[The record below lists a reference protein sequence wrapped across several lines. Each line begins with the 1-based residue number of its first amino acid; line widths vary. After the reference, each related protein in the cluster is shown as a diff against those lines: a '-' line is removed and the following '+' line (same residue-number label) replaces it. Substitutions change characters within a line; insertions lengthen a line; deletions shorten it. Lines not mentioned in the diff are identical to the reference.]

1 SCHTLAACLMN
12 CDSSTAPLPNPP
24 NSFYKSEVQIFI
36 DSEPHEGSNGS
47 NEKLTEADI
56 CKVTNKDGKLDR
68 DYLLYIHSS
77 MQRWGIRYFTL
88 DWNSNF
94 DDQFNQIICQF
105 FIKVVWKWGLTTN
118 RFGIPAKKEAISF
131 KMDSQILMAIFWRHS
146 QYLSACYKAMQKK
159 LKALENQRIKNS
171 TAVALHQKSLGWQ
184 QFLEDINSNP
194 AVVNCF
200 NNKYCNSDDE
210 ISPDPAAHNMLVC
223 FSKQPYWRSKIASNF
238 IDWVEKKK
246 HEDCGIQITGIKNRP
261 KRGPASRARSWHHPP
276 TVNEKA
282 VVPAGLPSD
291 WYAKEFLLFLT

>member
-1 SCHTLAACLMN
+1 
-12 CDSSTAPLPNPP
+12 
-24 NSFYKSEVQIFI
+24 
-36 DSEPHEGSNGS
+36 
-47 NEKLTEADI
+47 
-56 CKVTNKDGKLDR
+56 
-68 DYLLYIHSS
+68 
-77 MQRWGIRYFTL
+77 L

-105 FIKVVWKWGLTTN
+105 FIKVWGLTTN

-159 LKALENQRIKNS
+159 PKALENQRIKNS
-171 TAVALHQKSLGWQ
+171 TAVALHQKSLGRQ
-184 QFLEDINSNP
+184 QFLEEINSNP

-223 FSKQPYWRSKIASNF
+223 FSQQPYWRSKIASNF

-261 KRGPASRARSWHHPP
+261 KRGPASCARSQHHPP
-276 TVNEKA
+276 TVDEKA

-291 WYAKEFLLFLT
+291 WYAKEFLLFLTPAKKEALRMKAPVF